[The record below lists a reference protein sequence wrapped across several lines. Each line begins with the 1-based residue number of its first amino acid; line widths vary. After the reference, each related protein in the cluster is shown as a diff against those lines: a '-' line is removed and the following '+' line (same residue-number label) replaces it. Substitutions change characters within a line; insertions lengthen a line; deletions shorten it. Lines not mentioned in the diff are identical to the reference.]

1 MDYNLIGHYF
11 LAIVTLPVSIY
22 TIKSVIENA
31 GTLFDD
37 DLTIK
42 DRTLLK
48 QFAFFVLLPLVV
60 LFHELGHALAARYY
74 GATISA
80 FHWSMFWGEVVIDGR
95 LSPVQQFVIA
105 LSGNVFQLTMCFF
118 ALALAFI
125 EGAPALVALSIY
137 FYLFNGLACLIG
149 YPLLSLTAWND
160 DFSVIYGQPTMI
172 AQGTI
177 TGVIHLLLIALFL
190 WSCFST
196 KCRLW
201 FVKKTRPLWFREF
214 SKVLARAQQED
225 DAVNYLAVAWQY
237 YFVGLDALCA
247 EALDK
252 VEERDP
258 QLMDVWLLRGYINQ
272 SKSRYDSAILCFK
285 EITDKD
291 ANEGRVN
298 EGNLSEDKVL
308 KARAWMARGHCLTQ
322 KIETPGK
329 SAQASAWHEVL
340 KTYKQASL
348 TDASLADPHYYLGLT
363 LIKAGLAKDAEAEFL
378 LCQNSSNRALTWLDP
393 VLGSM
398 VQVELNAIR
407 SQERSQQ

>member
-1 MDYNLIGHYF
+1 MDYNLLGHYF
-11 LAIVTLPVSIY
+11 LAILTLPVSIY
-22 TIKSVIENA
+22 TIKSVIDNA
-31 GTLFDD
+31 STLFDE
-37 DLTIK
+37 DLTLK

-95 LSPVQQFVIA
+95 LTPMQSYVIA
-105 LSGNVFQLTMCFF
+105 LSGNLFQLVMCFF

-160 DFSVIYGQPTMI
+160 DFSVIYGQPSMVM
-172 AQGTI
+172 QGTI
-177 TGVIHLLLIALFL
+177 TGAIHLLLIALFL

-196 KCRLW
+196 RCRLW
-201 FVKKTRPLWFREF
+201 FVKKTRPVWYREF
-214 SKVLARAQQED
+214 SKVLARAKQED

-237 YFVGLDALCA
+237 YFVGLDTLCTDALA
-247 EALDK
+247 K
-252 VEERDP
+252 VAERDP
-258 QLMDVWLLRGYINQ
+258 KLLDVWLLRGYINQ
-272 SKSRYDSAILCFK
+272 SKGRYDSAILCFS
-285 EITDKD
+285 EITDSTE
-291 ANEGRVN
+291 A
-298 EGNLSEDKVL
+298 DKTGDEKIL
-308 KARAWMARGHCLTQ
+308 RARAWMARGHCLSQ
-322 KIETPGK
+322 KLDGASKTP
-329 SAQASAWHEVL
+329 QTAWHEVL

-348 TDASLADPHYYLGLT
+348 TDPTLADPHYYLGLT
-363 LIKAGLAKDAEAEFL
+363 LVKAGLAKDAESEFL

-393 VLGSM
+393 MLGSM